1 MHSVICFWYLK
12 FHLMHYK
19 SDDNTSEDV
28 YLSYL
33 QKIYIFLFTYAHQE
47 RLGGSF

>member
-28 YLSYL
+28 CLSYL
-33 QKIYIFLFTYAHQE
+33 QKIYIFFYLHM
-47 RLGGSF
+47 LSK